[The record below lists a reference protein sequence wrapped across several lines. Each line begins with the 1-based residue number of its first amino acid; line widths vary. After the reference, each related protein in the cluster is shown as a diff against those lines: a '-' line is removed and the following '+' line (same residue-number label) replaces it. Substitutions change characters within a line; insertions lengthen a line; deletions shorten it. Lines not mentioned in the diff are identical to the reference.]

1 MRHEIR
7 PHAKI
12 NMAGEIIGDPE
23 DQSSANDDDEGTT
36 DSLLHVEDK
45 ADSEAVMFSIKF
57 HVETVRL
64 IAFTMFLVLI
74 LTNMLITELYIN
86 KQPSMDPTKTV
97 IYGIFGFNHPC
108 NWFDHNPARLVAA
121 IQIPFVIIPM
131 CMYVFLFHVRLM
143 RAYNK
148 KKITRSLLLF
158 SSVVSPFNAFAMSM
172 LHIWFVNP
180 PDGDFG
186 FIGHYVPYAMFE
198 YALAL
203 MAILQ
208 ACYLTQTNQ
217 IPCGLPHW
225 TGICYSGG
233 LIISTTISFIMVVT
247 LLAGSPI
254 LDPVNNR
261 THNLV
266 FRTIAYI
273 VLVQTFVVPAIFAAI
288 ERKNGDS
295 NTIHYALSKEG

>member
-1 MRHEIR
+1 VNERVRHQKDRTGLLIEQGRWNLPLFDRKSTLRTNHERKDLHGSRISFCLYHYNNRQTTITFIAIRRVGKLFRILQTMRHEIR

-108 NWFDHNPARLVAA
+108 NWFDHNPARLVAV

-203 MAILQ
+203 MASKCKIHSQFSPL
-208 ACYLTQTNQ
+208 L
-217 IPCGLPHW
+217 
-225 TGICYSGG
+225 TGI
-233 LIISTTISFIMVVT
+233 
-247 LLAGSPI
+247 
-254 LDPVNNR
+254 
-261 THNLV
+261 
-266 FRTIAYI
+266 
-273 VLVQTFVVPAIFAAI
+273 
-288 ERKNGDS
+288 
-295 NTIHYALSKEG
+295 